1 MKKIWLLIVFLLFSL
16 SFSASAK
23 GEIIYQGSSKSNH
36 IYLTFDD
43 GHSYKNTREILDILK
58 EKNVPATFFIEGD
71 FLVQN
76 PILINRIVKE
86 QTLGNHTMCHK
97 DITKLSNQQF
107 KEDIEKFEK
116 AVYEMTG
123 EKMTKYFRPPMGRIN
138 KYKQKVL
145 EEYGYTIFLWDVS
158 YYDYVYYDDRGVD
171 FALNNILKQTKNGS
185 IILMHTLTK
194 SNVRVL
200 RTAIDKLR
208 EKGFVFSS
216 LNELVA

>member
-1 MKKIWLLIVFLLFSL
+1 MKKLWLLILSLFCCL
-16 SFSASAK
+16 SVSASAA
-23 GEIIYQGSSKSNH
+23 GEIIYQGDVNSNH

-43 GHSYKNTREILDILK
+43 GHSYKNTRDILDILK

-76 PILINRIVKE
+76 PILINRIVNE

-97 DITKLSNQQF
+97 DITRLTNQQF
-107 KEDIEKFEK
+107 REDIEKYEK
-116 AVYEMTG
+116 AVYEITG
-123 EKMTKYFRPPMGRIN
+123 KPVTKYFRPPMGKIN
-138 KYKQKVL
+138 KNKQAIL
-145 EEYGYTIFLWDVS
+145 NELGYTIFKWDVC

-171 FALNNILKQTKNGS
+171 YALSNILKQTKNGS

-194 SNVRVL
+194 SNVKVL
-200 RTAIDKLR
+200 GTAIDKLR

-216 LNELVA
+216 LDELV

>member
-1 MKKIWLLIVFLLFSL
+1 MKKIWLLILSLFFSL
-16 SFSASAK
+16 SISAGAS
-23 GEIIYQGSSKSNH
+23 GEIIYQGNPNSNH

-43 GHSYKNTREILDILK
+43 GHSYKNTRDILDILK

-97 DITKLSNQQF
+97 DITKLSNQTF
-107 KEDIEKFEK
+107 RDDIAKYEK
-116 AVYEMTG
+116 AVLEMTG
-123 EKMTKYFRPPMGRIN
+123 QPVTKYFRPPMGRIN
-138 KYKQKVL
+138 KSKQAIL
-145 EEYGYTIFLWDVS
+145 NELGYTVFKWDVC

-171 FALNNILKQTKNGS
+171 FALNNILRQTKNGS

-194 SNVRVL
+194 SNVNVL
-200 RTAIDKLR
+200 GTAIDKLR

-216 LNELVA
+216 LDELV

>member
-1 MKKIWLLIVFLLFSL
+1 MKKIWLLVLVLLCALSL
-16 SFSASAK
+16 PASAA
-23 GEIIYQGSSKSNH
+23 GEIIYQGDTNSNH

-43 GHSYKNTREILDILK
+43 GHSYKNTRDILDILK

-97 DITKLSNQQF
+97 DITKLTNQQF
-107 KEDIEKFEK
+107 REDIEKYEK
-116 AVYEMTG
+116 AVFEITG
-123 EKMTKYFRPPMGRIN
+123 QPVTKYFRPPMGKIN
-138 KYKQKVL
+138 KNKQAILNEL
-145 EEYGYTIFLWDVS
+145 EYTIFKWDVS
-158 YYDYVYYDDRGVD
+158 YYDYVYYDDRGVE

-200 RTAIDKLR
+200 GTAIDKLR
-208 EKGFVFSS
+208 EKGFVFSDLS
-216 LNELVA
+216 ELA

>member
-1 MKKIWLLIVFLLFSL
+1 MRKIWLFILSLFCSL
-16 SFSASAK
+16 SISASAA
-23 GEIIYQGSSKSNH
+23 GEIIYQGDPNSNH

-43 GHSYKNTREILDILK
+43 GHSYKNTRDILDILK
-58 EKNVPATFFIEGD
+58 EKDVPATFFIEGD

-76 PILINRIVKE
+76 PILINRIIKE

-97 DITKLSNQQF
+97 DITQLSNQQF
-107 KEDIEKFEK
+107 RDDIVKYEK
-116 AVYEMTG
+116 AVLEMTG
-123 EKMTKYFRPPMGRIN
+123 QPVTKYFRPPMGRIN
-138 KYKQKVL
+138 KSKQAIL
-145 EEYGYTIFLWDVS
+145 NELGYTIFKWDVC

-194 SNVRVL
+194 SNVKVL
-200 RTAIDKLR
+200 GTAIDKLR

-216 LNELVA
+216 LDELV